1 MFDYELQSSAALLVE
16 VTDEFNE
23 TYQKE
28 LQINIADASIPI
40 IETTLSSEVAS
51 DGTLQLGVSLTDAGG
66 GADLLEWGVLV
77 STGSIDDI
85 SSEGVQ
91 QIKLRMIPDPR
102 FHQPIFYP
110 IAPGTLFMSGLCD

>member
-1 MFDYELQSSAALLVE
+1 M
-16 VTDEFNE
+16 TDEFNG

-28 LQINIADASIPI
+28 LQINIATSIPI

-77 STGSIDDI
+77 STGSIDDMF
-85 SSEGVQ
+85 SEGVQ
-91 QIKLRMIPDPR
+91 QMKLLMIRIHVFINR
-102 FHQPIFYP
+102 FSTVAH
-110 IAPGTLFMSGLCD
+110 GTLFM